1 MMRAYSTIVAAAVAL
16 ATAGPALGQEEV
28 EEKLDDSY
36 APAAIGRAIRGD
48 WKKVKW
54 ETDPAAALK
63 RSKKENK
70 PLMVFLHLKGHN
82 AKDPNPEAC

>member
-1 MMRAYSTIVAAAVAL
+1 MRTYSTILMAAIVFAAVS
-16 ATAGPALGQEEV
+16 PALGQEKV

-48 WKKVKW
+48 WKKIKW
-54 ETDPAAALK
+54 ETDPAVALN
-63 RSKKENK
+63 RAKKENK